1 MKRHLGF
8 WSDALLNS
16 YSQVFFARNRAF
28 ALFLLLVTFFDPLMG
43 FAGLLS
49 VLLANLIALV
59 LGFDREAIRS
69 GDYGFNSL
77 LVGLGLGF
85 YYAPNPG
92 FYLLLLAGALLSFL
106 FTVFVAG
113 ILFKYRLPY
122 LSIPFLLALWAL
134 MLASRNFSN
143 LEISERGVY
152 TLNELYAAGSSYL
165 VDIYQFL
172 KQAGLPEVVRVYFD
186 SLGAILFQFNVL
198 SGVLI
203 AIGLL
208 IYSRIAFVYSLISY
222 LAAWYFYRLLG
233 ADMSTLSY
241 YYIGFNFILTG
252 IALGGYF
259 VVPSRASMLWTL
271 ILVPVLMILTS
282 SLGSLFMLLQL
293 GIYSLPFNIV
303 VITFLYALKLRTK
316 PAGPA
321 EVPVQH
327 HSPEQ
332 NLYHNLS
339 GAGRF
344 KNYRH
349 IAISLPV
356 LGEWSV
362 SQAHEG
368 AHTHRGDWKEA
379 WDFVLPGP
387 DGREFHSG
395 GTLPEHFHCYGKP
408 LVAPAD
414 GVVEQIVDGI
424 PDNAVGDSNLTQNWG
439 NSIVLRHA
447 DFLYSQI
454 SHIRPG
460 SFRVKKGDPV
470 QKGDLLAQCGNSG
483 RSPSPHV
490 HFQLQSTPSVGSRT
504 LNYPLSHY
512 VLRHNSSREHVF
524 FGFPGQGDL
533 LKSIELQPLL
543 QKAFHFLPGQ
553 IMHFDLRESSLN
565 RPESWEVRTDPFN
578 NTYLACLNT
587 GAEAWFVTD
596 GTLFYFTQFKGSKK
610 TLLYRF
616 FLAAFRVMLGH
627 ESGLVLR
634 DEIPLH
640 LYTASPLRML
650 HDLTAPLQPWMRA
663 SFELSYPGQKPGI
676 GDHEMVLESMTR
688 LEGAGRPGAVRRF
701 RIEIRDN
708 RIRRL
713 SGTSKNVKWE
723 AIWTD

>member
-1 MKRHLGF
+1 M
-8 WSDALLNS
+8 
-16 YSQVFFARNRAF
+16 FFARNRAF

-43 FAGLLS
+43 MAGLLS
-49 VLLANLIALV
+49 ALLANLIALV
-59 LGFDREAIRS
+59 LGYDREAIRS

-92 FYLLLLAGALLSFL
+92 FFLLLLAGALLSFM

-113 ILFKYRLPY
+113 VLYKYRLPY

-143 LEISERGVY
+143 LVISERGVY
-152 TLNELYAAGSSYL
+152 TLNELYAAGSGYL
-165 VDIYQFL
+165 VDVYQFL
-172 KQAGLPEVVRVYFD
+172 KQAGVPEIVRVYFD

-208 IYSRIAFVYSLISY
+208 IYSRIAFLYSLISY

-241 YYIGFNFILTG
+241 YYIGFNFILSG

-271 ILVPVLMILTS
+271 ILVPVLMILS
-282 SLGSLFMLLQL
+282 SALGSLFMLLQL

-321 EVPVQH
+321 EVAVQH

-344 KNYRH
+344 KNFRH

-356 LGEWSV
+356 LGEWNV

-368 AHTHRGDWKEA
+368 EHTHRGAWKDA
-379 WDFVLPGP
+379 WDFVVIGA
-387 DGREFHSG
+387 DDREFHSG

-424 PDNAVGDSNLTQNWG
+424 PDNAVGDSNLTHNWG

-460 SFRVKKGDPV
+460 SFRVKPGDRV

-512 VLRHNSSREHVF
+512 ILRQNSSREHVF
-524 FGFPGQGDL
+524 FSFPCQGDL
-533 LKSIELQPLL
+533 LKSIDLQPLL
-543 QKAFHFLPGQ
+543 QKAFRLLPGQ
-553 IMHFDLRESSLN
+553 LLHFDLREGNLH
-565 RPESWEVRTDPFN
+565 RRESWEVRTDPFN
-578 NTYLACLNT
+578 NSYLACLNT
-587 GAEAWFVTD
+587 GAEAWFVND
-596 GTLFYFTQFKGSKK
+596 GTLFYFTQFSGNKK
-610 TLLYRF
+610 ALLYRF
-616 FLAAFRVMLGH
+616 FLAAFRIMLGH

-640 LYTASPLRML
+640 LYTASPIRML
-650 HDLTAPLQPWMRA
+650 HDFVAPLQPLLRA
-663 SFELSYPGQKPGI
+663 SFELSYAGRRPAI
-676 GDHEMVLESMTR
+676 GEDEVVLESVTR
-688 LEGAGRPGAVRRF
+688 IDGAGKPQKVRRF
-701 RIEIRDN
+701 RMEIRNN
-708 RIRRL
+708 RIERIG
-713 SGTSKNVKWE
+713 GTAKGLEWE
-723 AIWTD
+723 ATWAE

>member
-1 MKRHLGF
+1 MKQQIGF

-28 ALFLLLVTFFDPLMG
+28 ALFLLLVTFFDPMMG
-43 FAGLLS
+43 LAGLLS
-49 VLLANLIALV
+49 ALLSNLIALL
-59 LGFDREAIRS
+59 LGYDREMIRS

-92 FYLLLLAGALLSFL
+92 FFLLLLAGALLSFM

-113 ILFKYRLPY
+113 VLYKYRLPY

-143 LEISERGVY
+143 LVISERGVY
-152 TLNELYAAGSSYL
+152 TLNELYAAGSGYL
-165 VDIYQFL
+165 VDVYQFL
-172 KQAGLPEVVRVYFD
+172 KQAGVPEIVRVYFD

-208 IYSRIAFVYSLISY
+208 IYSRIAFLYSLISY

-241 YYIGFNFILTG
+241 YYIGFNFILSG

-271 ILVPVLMILTS
+271 ILVPVLMILSS

-316 PAGPA
+316 PTGPK

-327 HSPEQ
+327 HSPEK

-339 GAGRF
+339 GSGRF
-344 KNYRH
+344 KNFRH

-362 SQAHEG
+362 SQAQEG
-368 AHTHRGDWKEA
+368 EHTHRGAWKDA
-379 WDFVLPGP
+379 WDFVLLGA
-387 DGREFHSG
+387 DGREFHSD

-424 PDNAVGDSNLTQNWG
+424 PDNAVGDSNLAQNWG

-447 DFLYSQI
+447 DFLYSQL

-460 SFRVKKGDPV
+460 SLRVKPGDNVKKGDF
-470 QKGDLLAQCGNSG
+470 LAQCGNSG

-512 VLRHNSSREHVF
+512 VLRRDSSLEHVF
-524 FGFPGQGDL
+524 FGFPAQGDFI
-533 LKSIELQPLL
+533 KSITPQPLL
-543 QKAFHFLPGQ
+543 QKAFHLLPGQ
-553 IMHFDLRESSLN
+553 ILHYELREGSLL
-565 RPESWEVRTDPFN
+565 RRESWEVRTDTFN
-578 NTYLACLNT
+578 NSFLACLHS
-587 GAEAWFVTD
+587 GAEAWFVND
-596 GTLFYFTQFKGSKK
+596 GTLFYFTQFSGNKN

-616 FLAAFRVMLGH
+616 FQAAYRVMLSH
-627 ESGLVLR
+627 EAGLVLH

-640 LYTASPLRML
+640 LYTTSPLRML
-650 HDLTAPLQPWMRA
+650 HDLIAPLQPLVRA
-663 SFELSYPGQKPGI
+663 SFELSYAGRRPSI
-676 GDHEMVLESMTR
+676 GEEEIALESVTR
-688 LEGAGRPGAVRRF
+688 ITGAGKPRSVRRF
-701 RIEIRDN
+701 RIEVGNN
-708 RIRRL
+708 RIERI
-713 SGTSKNVKWE
+713 SGASKGHEWE
-723 AIWTD
+723 AIWAN